1 MKTFNTVI
9 QQIDDRRSEFAQFQN
24 VLNRLITIRGKVLHH
39 IKLSDNDV
47 KTLELNNFYI
57 G

>member
-9 QQIDDRRSEFAQFQN
+9 QQIDDRRSEFAQFPN